1 MPLWREFV
9 GLIELGLSYIADYT
23 GSAGLSVIIFT
34 ILIKTLLLPLTVKA
48 VRSTSAMQEIQPK
61 LKELQKKY
69 GKDRQRLSQET
80 MKLYQEHGIN
90 PAAGCLPLL
99 LQMPIFFGLYFA
111 IRSLS
116 ESGTGTW
123 GEGFMWL
130 PSLASAD
137 PLHILPIMAG
147 VFQLV
152 QTKMTRPAGQGKIT
166 DPQQQMMNTMMTFMP
181 LMVVAFGW
189 GFPSGPVL
197 YWAVSALYSVVQQ
210 WFITGWGS
218 MRDWFPFLPELP
230 EHRRLG
236 YQDPAKRAAAREQ
249 AKNSWFARLNGRL
262 QEQMAESAKRAGAVR
277 PVQDEEEPVSTP
289 TAAGSARTTKQR
301 AGAAA
306 RPPRTP
312 RPDLVPR
319 KSRPSKRDRSAEG
332 D

>member
-1 MPLWREFV
+1 MPIWNEFV
-9 GLIELGLSYIADYT
+9 GLIEFGLRYLADHT
-23 GSAGLSVIIFT
+23 GSAGLSVIVFT
-34 ILIKTLLLPLTVKA
+34 ILLKTVLLPLTVKA

-123 GEGFMWL
+123 ANPFLWL
-130 PSLASAD
+130 PSLASPD
-137 PLHILPIMAG
+137 PFHLLPILAG
-147 VFQLV
+147 LFQLM

-166 DPQQQMMNTMMTFMP
+166 DPQQQMMNTMMMFMP
-181 LMVVAFGW
+181 LMVIAFGW
-189 GFPSGPVL
+189 NFPSGPVL
-197 YWAVSALYSVVQQ
+197 YWAVSALYSVIQQ

-218 MRDWFPFLPELP
+218 LLDWMPFLPDLP

-236 YQDPAKRAAAREQ
+236 YQDPAKRAAAREK
-249 AKNSWFARLNGRL
+249 AKNSWFARLNARI
-262 QEQMAESAKRAGAVR
+262 QQQMAEPGSGGGARPGAAPEPVVTPAASDGGRTKKRAER
-277 PVQDEEEPVSTP
+277 
-289 TAAGSARTTKQR
+289 AA
-301 AGAAA
+301 
-306 RPPRTP
+306 PPPPTP

-319 KSRPSKRDRSAEG
+319 KTRPRKRDGSA